1 MKHFKSVL
9 AMLLALVM
17 ILSCVGGAFAAD
29 KTEVTEIAGS
39 KGSQAVLKEAKGFK
53 SEKFQSENTYKYA
66 DDEVVRAIVVLE
78 GSPEADV
85 AVRGTD
91 KAANTRA
98 KLQNQHANVRK
109 AMTGIDYELVKD
121 FTTLLNGFSADVAY
135 GDLEKIAALD
145 GVEAVYI
152 ANHYAEPVLEKEPE
166 TKMASSNY
174 FFTGVDDAYG
184 EYGVN
189 GSGTV
194 IAVLDTGFTV
204 THEAFAD
211 ADGNCAA
218 TGKLS
223 EDDLVKASAPGQYVS
238 AKFPFVYDYAEFD
251 NDVTDY
257 NGHGT
262 HVAGIA
268 AGCAYSEEE
277 GAYTFLG
284 AASGAQ
290 ILGMKIFYDA
300 QSGTSSDIY
309 LAALEDAYRLGADVI
324 NMSIGAQNG
333 FTYDSEL
340 ETFVYGNIYKRLEAE
355 GIVVCVSAGNEY
367 SMAKNSFMGYIGPE
381 YQDYGT
387 IASPAAYEGNVSVA
401 SVENYLYP
409 ANVLVVGEYS
419 FSYTD
424 SSDDGLWLAIFGDE
438 DAVEYV
444 IVPGDEDGA
453 ISYGYAEDYEG
464 VDVTGKIAVVSRGDI
479 AFEEKVENAAN
490 AGAIGCIVVN
500 NQAGT
505 IAMAIETFEIPAV
518 SVNLDAK
525 DVLMN
530 AEEKKVSS
538 PSEKGYVVNENA
550 GLMSDF
556 SNWGTSPSL
565 TLDPTVTSV
574 GGMIYSASNAGDDEY
589 EVMSGTSMSSPNFAG
604 TVATVLQ
611 FLEKRGAKNEDGDW
625 LSLTKAEKAER
636 AKALLESTAQI
647 LYDGDG
653 YPYSPRKQGAGL
665 ANAYSAADAYY
676 SSSFILDPIQ
686 ELGDDAEKT
695 GHYTFDVTVKNEGDD
710 SFLVPSEDL
719 MYDWVYDYYEA
730 NGIESDEP
738 LYMNSLTSEY
748 LYDGEYTANYTVAG
762 ESVNNGF
769 WVEYGETVTVTVDI
783 QLSEEIMD
791 DFDGI
796 FPNGN
801 YVEGFVYFDNVD
813 ATDDGEVLWYD
824 ADKNAYLFDADGAYL
839 VSYNSDTG
847 AYEAVIDTESGEK
860 VYYAG
865 EDALEPHV
873 YYTTHA
879 TMLTFYGD
887 WTDGDI
893 LESVDF
899 RDVIDAEYWL
909 NATEDGQ
916 AYAAYLAEMY
926 ETNYGVEGYEAS
938 FTDVL
943 EFYTSPNMAFTAQ
956 MSDGVPTDLV
966 WYLGDNLFGYAEFY
980 EEHISFSTFDTDA
993 DGIYANGMYITPY
1006 QLRNCRNLI
1015 MTITDKE
1022 TGDVYFEDNT
1032 EYLPKAMYDE
1042 ENAEWSN
1049 TGAYY
1054 WDGTDADGNYV
1065 PSGTKVTVQFD
1076 AVLPYGDT
1084 PVEDIL
1090 SFDCEVDYT
1099 APVIEDII
1107 FDEEAQTLTVTAS
1120 DESYLANI
1128 ALCDDSGETL
1138 DVASFSSDE
1147 EGAGFTATFD
1157 VSELMAYGY
1166 DYVTVAA
1173 LDYATNE
1180 TDATAYLFDVGVDAT
1195 ITLVTPDGTVEVP
1208 VVTGDTYTFEA
1219 CEATVEDAE
1228 FFFWVDCPVESADEI
1243 SIWDTVSAV
1252 YFEGTEI
1259 LVTGDMT
1266 VYACYGVGEYVP
1278 LEKAN
1283 YWYNQAGSDYTG
1295 DWALVGLD
1303 YVDGYDSDNPN
1314 ALGADLEK
1322 VVVADLDD
1330 AEIGDDYVEFYTND
1344 LGVRFTV
1351 EHASEDTYTI
1361 CSAKTGKYLA
1371 VVDGALALVD
1381 EADASA
1387 EWYIED
1393 NEGAGNGTLITS
1405 AAAADMVLVYN
1416 EDTEAFE
1423 LMDNTEVYYS
1433 GLFGDYYPGEWF
1445 TLWMYTCDLE
1455 SFELEYFT
1463 TELCN
1468 HSHTE
1473 VKDAVAA
1480 GCETEGYSGDVYCTD
1495 CGALVS
1501 EGSVVAATG
1510 HDWDAGVI
1518 SKPATCT
1525 EDGTR
1530 TYLCA
1535 NCGQIRDEVIKASG
1549 HSFGDWVVTKPATA
1563 AVKGEKQRTCAI
1575 CGYVET
1581 AEIDALGYQKCYV
1594 TSFDDCGKIWYHEA
1608 IDFAVA
1614 NGLMDGVAD
1623 TKFDPDGAMT
1633 RAMVVTVL
1641 YREAGEPEVTAPST
1655 FTDVAEGQWYF
1666 DAVAWAQENGVV
1678 TGVAADKFAPN
1689 DDVTREQLAT
1699 ILWRYA
1705 GKPAAKADLSGFE
1718 DAESI
1723 SGYALDAMNWAVEAG
1738 ILAGDNG
1745 NLKPTANATRAE
1757 FATMIM
1763 RFLGGSYECDQ
1774 MKDAG

>member
-29 KTEVTEIAGS
+29 KTEVTQIAGS

-53 SEKFQSENTYKYA
+53 SEKFQAENTYKYA

-78 GSPEADV
+78 GSPEAEV
-85 AVRGTD
+85 AQRGTD

-109 AMTGIDYELVKD
+109 AMTGIDYELVND

-135 GDLEKIAALD
+135 GDLEKIAQLD

-152 ANHYAEPVLEKEPE
+152 ANHYAEPELEKEPE
-166 TKMASSNY
+166 TRMASSNASL
-174 FFTGVDDAYG
+174 TGIDDAFI
-184 EYGVN
+184 EYGVD

-211 ADGNCAA
+211 ADGKCAE

-223 EDDLVKASAPGQYVS
+223 EADLVKAGAPGQYVS

-268 AGCAYSEEE
+268 AGCAYDEEE
-277 GAYTFLG
+277 GGYTFLG

-300 QSGTSSDIY
+300 KTGTSSDIY

-340 ETFVYGNIYKRLEAE
+340 ETVVYGNIYKRLEAA
-355 GIVVCVSAGNEY
+355 GIIVCAAGGNEY
-367 SMAKNSFMGYIGPE
+367 SMAEHSAMGYIGPE

-387 IASPAAYEGNVSVA
+387 IGSPAAYDGNVSVA
-401 SVENYLYP
+401 SVENFLYP
-409 ANVLVVGEYS
+409 ANVLVVGENS

-424 SSDDGLWLAIFGDE
+424 SSDNGLWLATFGDK

-444 IVPGDEDGA
+444 IVPGDEEGTLA
-453 ISYGYAEDYEG
+453 LGNAEDFEG
-464 VDVTGKIAVVSRGDI
+464 VDVTDKIAVVSRGDI
-479 AFEEKVENAAN
+479 SFEEKVENAAN
-490 AGAIGCIVVN
+490 AGACGCIVVN
-500 NQAGT
+500 NQAGS
-505 IAMAIETFEIPAV
+505 IAMSIETFEIPAV
-518 SVNLDAK
+518 SVNLDVK
-525 DVLMN
+525 EVLMN

-538 PSEKGYVVNENA
+538 PSEKEYVENENA

-611 FLEKRGAKNEDGDW
+611 FLEEEGSKYEDGDW

-636 AKALLESTAQI
+636 AKALLESTAQV

-665 ANAYSAADAYY
+665 ANAYSAVDTYYY
-676 SSSFILDPIQ
+676 SSYITDPIK
-686 ELGDDAEKT
+686 ELGDDAEKN
-695 GHYTFDVTVKNEGDD
+695 GHYTFDVTVKSEGYYD
-710 SFLVPSEDL
+710 SFLLPSEDL
-719 MYDWVYDYYEA
+719 MIDWVYDYYEV
-730 NGIESDEP
+730 NEIESDEP
-738 LYMNSLTSEY
+738 LYMNSLTSDY
-748 LYDGEYTANYTVAG
+748 LYDGQYTANYTVGG
-762 ESVNNGF
+762 ENVNDGF
-769 WVEYGETVTVTVDI
+769 WLKEGDTVTVTVDI
-783 QLSEEIMD
+783 QLSDEIMEY
-791 DFDGI
+791 FDGI

-801 YVEGFVYFDNVD
+801 YVEGFVYFDDVD

-824 ADKNAYLFDADGAYL
+824 ADDNAYLVDADGAYR
-839 VSYNSDTG
+839 VSYNSETG
-847 AYEAVIDTESGEK
+847 AYEAVTDAETGKKIYADEGAELELDT
-860 VYYAG
+860 
-865 EDALEPHV
+865 
-873 YYTTHA
+873 YYTIHA

-887 WTDGDI
+887 WTQGDI

-909 NATEDGQ
+909 NATEEGQ
-916 AYAAYLAEMY
+916 AYAAYLAYVY
-926 ETNYGVEGYEAS
+926 ETEDYEANY
-938 FTDVL
+938 TDVL
-943 EFYTSPNMAFTAQ
+943 EFYTSPNMAYTAQ
-956 MSDGVPTDLV
+956 MSDGVPTGLV
-966 WYLGDNLFGYAEFY
+966 WYLGDNLFDYAEFY
-980 EEHISFSTFDTDA
+980 EEHISFSTFETDA
-993 DGIYANGMYITPY
+993 DGIFANGMYIAPY

-1022 TGDVYFEDNT
+1022 TDEVYFVDDT
-1032 EYLPKAMYDE
+1032 EYLPKAYYDE
-1042 ENAEWSN
+1042 DESEWVN
-1049 TGAYY
+1049 QGVYY

-1065 PSGTKVTVQFD
+1065 PSGTKVRVQFD

-1084 PVEDIL
+1084 FVEDIL

-1099 APVIEDII
+1099 APVIKAID
-1107 FDEEAQTLTVTAS
+1107 FDAEAKTLTVTAS

-1128 ALCDDSGETL
+1128 ALCDDEGEAL
-1138 DVASFSSDE
+1138 DVAAFSSDE

-1166 DYVTVAA
+1166 NYVTVAA
-1173 LDYATNE
+1173 IDYATNE
-1180 TDATAYLFDVGVDAT
+1180 TDATAYLFDAGEDAT

-1259 LVTGDMT
+1259 FVTGDMT

-1283 YWYNQAGSDYTG
+1283 YWYNQAGTDYTG

-1303 YVDGYDSDNPN
+1303 YVDGYDSSNPS
-1314 ALGADLEK
+1314 ALGADLKK
-1322 VVVADLDD
+1322 VAVADLDD
-1330 AEIGDDYVEFYTND
+1330 AEIGSYYIEFYTND

-1371 VVDGALALVD
+1371 VVNGALALVD

-1393 NEGAGNGTLITS
+1393 NEGAGNGSLITS
-1405 AAAADMVLVYN
+1405 ASAEDMVLVYN

-1433 GLFGDYYPGEWF
+1433 GLYGDYYPGEWF

-1455 SFELEYFT
+1455 SFELDHFT
-1463 TELCN
+1463 TELCS

-1473 VKDAVAA
+1473 VKNAVAA

-1501 EGSVVAATG
+1501 EGTVVAATG
-1510 HDWDAGVI
+1510 HSWDAGVI

-1525 EDGTR
+1525 EDGVK

-1535 NCGQIRDEVIKASG
+1535 GCGKTREETIKASG
-1549 HSFGDWVVTKPATA
+1549 HIFGDWVVTKPATA

-1594 TSFDDCGKIWYHEA
+1594 VSFDDCGKVWYHEA

-1614 NGLMDGVAD
+1614 NGLMNGVAD
-1623 TKFDPDGAMT
+1623 TKFDPEGAMT
-1633 RAMVVTVL
+1633 RAMVVMVL
-1641 YREAGEPEVTAPST
+1641 YREAGEPAVTAPST
-1655 FTDVAEGQWYF
+1655 FTDVAAKDWYAN
-1666 DAVAWAQENGVV
+1666 AVAWAQENKVV
-1678 TGVAADKFAPN
+1678 EGVAADKFAPN
-1689 DDVTREQLAT
+1689 DNVTREQLVT

-1705 GKPAAKADLSGFE
+1705 GKPEAKADLSKFE
-1718 DAESI
+1718 DVDSI
-1723 SGYALDAMNWAVEAG
+1723 SGYALGAMNWAVKTG
-1738 ILAGDNG
+1738 ILVGDSG
-1745 NLKPTANATRAE
+1745 NLKPTANTTRAE

-1763 RFLGGSYECDQ
+1763 RFLSGSYECDQ
-1774 MKDAG
+1774 MKNAG

>member
-29 KTEVTEIAGS
+29 KTEVTQIAGS

-53 SEKFQSENTYKYA
+53 SEKFQAENTYKYA

-78 GSPEADV
+78 GAPEAEV
-85 AVRGTD
+85 AQRGTE

-109 AMTGIDYELVKD
+109 AMTGIDYELVND

-152 ANHYAEPVLEKEPE
+152 ANHYAEPELEKEPE
-166 TKMASSNY
+166 TRMASSNASL
-174 FFTGVDDAYG
+174 TGIDDAFI
-184 EYGVN
+184 EYGVD

-223 EDDLVKASAPGQYVS
+223 EADLVKAGAPGQYVS

-268 AGCAYSEEE
+268 AGCAYDEDGGYS
-277 GAYTFLG
+277 FLG

-300 QSGTSSDIY
+300 KTGTSSDIY

-333 FTYDSEL
+333 FTYDNEL
-340 ETFVYGNIYKRLEAE
+340 ETVVYGNIYKRLEAE

-367 SMAKNSFMGYIGPE
+367 SMEENSFMGYIGPE

-401 SVENYLYP
+401 SVENFEYP
-409 ANVLVVGEYS
+409 ANVLVVGEDS
-419 FSYTD
+419 FSYND
-424 SSDDGLWLAIFGDE
+424 SSDDGLWLATFGDK

-444 IVPGDEDGA
+444 IVPGDEEGTLA
-453 ISYGYAEDYEG
+453 LGNAEDFEG
-464 VDVTGKIAVVSRGDI
+464 VDVKDKIAVVSRGVI
-479 AFEEKVENAAN
+479 SFEEKVENAAN

-525 DVLMN
+525 AVLMG
-530 AEEKKVSS
+530 AEEKKVAS
-538 PSEKGYVVNENA
+538 PSKKVNVENDNA
-550 GLMSDF
+550 NLMSDF

-611 FLEKRGAKNEDGDW
+611 FLEEEGYKYEDGDW
-625 LSLTKAEKAER
+625 FSLTKAEKAER
-636 AKALLESTAQI
+636 AKALLESTAYI
-647 LYDGDG
+647 LLDEYGKA
-653 YPYSPRKQGAGL
+653 YSPRKQGAGL
-665 ANAYSAADAYY
+665 ANAYSAVDTYY
-676 SSSFILDPIQ
+676 YSSFILDPIK
-686 ELGDDAEKT
+686 ELGDDADKT
-695 GHYTFDVTVKNEGDD
+695 GHYTFDVTVKNEGYD
-710 SFLVPSEDL
+710 SFLVPGEAL
-719 MYDWVYDYYEA
+719 MYDYVYNKGTEEDPWLI
-730 NGIESDEP
+730 NT
-738 LYMNSLTSEY
+738 MTSKY
-748 LYDGEYTANYTVAG
+748 LYEGEYTANYTVGG
-762 ESVNNGF
+762 ENVNDGF

-783 QLSEEIMD
+783 QLSKEIMA

-801 YVEGFVYFDNVD
+801 YIEGFVFFDNVKT
-813 ATDDGEVLWYD
+813 TDDGEVLWYD
-824 ADKNAYLFDADGAYL
+824 ADGNAYLVDADGAYR
-839 VSYNSDTG
+839 VSYNSGTG
-847 AYEAVIDTESGEK
+847 AFEAVTDAETGEK
-860 VYYAG
+860 IYADEG
-865 EDALEPHV
+865 AELELNI
-873 YYTTHA
+873 YYTIHA

-887 WTDGDI
+887 WTQGDI

-916 AYAAYLAEMY
+916 AYAAYLAKLY
-926 ETNYGVEGYEAS
+926 ETYYGIEDYEAN

-943 EFYTSPNMAFTAQ
+943 EFYTSPNMAYTAQ
-956 MSDGVPTDLV
+956 MSGGIPTGLV
-966 WYLGDNLFGYAEFY
+966 WYLGDNLFDYVEFY

-993 DGIYANGMYITPY
+993 DGLYANGMYITPY

-1022 TGDVYFEDNT
+1022 TDEVYYVDDT
-1032 EYLPKAMYDE
+1032 EYLPKAYYDE
-1042 ENAEWSN
+1042 DESEWVN
-1049 TGAYY
+1049 QGVYY

-1065 PSGTKVTVQFD
+1065 PSGTKVRVQFD

-1084 PVEDIL
+1084 FVEDIL

-1099 APVIEDII
+1099 APVIESIV

-1128 ALCDDSGETL
+1128 ALCDDYGEAL
-1138 DVASFSSDE
+1138 DVAAFSSDE
-1147 EGAGFTATFD
+1147 EGKSFTATFD

-1180 TDATAYLFDVGVDAT
+1180 TDAMAYFFEVGADAT

-1219 CEATVEDAE
+1219 CDTEVENAE
-1228 FFFWVDCPVESADEI
+1228 FYFWTDRPVENADYLG
-1243 SIWDTVSAV
+1243 IWDAV
-1252 YFEGTEI
+1252 GAMYFEGDEI

-1283 YWYNQAGSDYTG
+1283 YWYDQAGSDYTG

-1303 YVDGYDSDNPN
+1303 YVDGYDSNNPN

-1330 AEIGDDYVEFYTND
+1330 AKIGSYYVEFYTND

-1371 VVDGALALVD
+1371 VVDGALAMVD
-1381 EADASA
+1381 AADASA

-1455 SFELEYFT
+1455 SFELDHFT

-1473 VKDAVAA
+1473 IKDAVAA

-1495 CGALVS
+1495 CGALIS

-1510 HDWDAGVI
+1510 HNWDAGVI

-1525 EDGTR
+1525 EDGVR

-1535 NCGQIRDEVIKASG
+1535 NCGKTREETIKASG

-1563 AVKGEKQRTCAI
+1563 TVKGEKQRTCAI

-1594 TSFDDCGKIWYHEA
+1594 TSFDDCDKSWYHEA

-1623 TKFDPDGAMT
+1623 TKFDPDGTMT

-1641 YREAGEPEVTAPST
+1641 YREAGKPEVTAPST
-1655 FTDVAEGQWYF
+1655 FTDVAEGQWYS
-1666 DAVAWAQENGVV
+1666 DAIAWAQETKVV
-1678 TGVAADKFAPN
+1678 DGVAADKFAPN
-1689 DDVTREQLAT
+1689 DNVTREQLAT

-1705 GKPAAKADLSGFE
+1705 GKPEAKADLSDFE
-1718 DAESI
+1718 DVESI

-1745 NLKPTANATRAE
+1745 NLKPAANATRAE

-1774 MKDAG
+1774 MKDAE

>member
-1 MKHFKSVL
+1 MKHLKSVL

-39 KGSQAVLKEAKGFK
+39 KGSQTVLKEAKGFK
-53 SEKFQSENTYKYA
+53 SEKFQAENTYKYA

-78 GSPEADV
+78 GAPEADV
-85 AVRGTD
+85 AQRGTD

-135 GDLEKIAALD
+135 GDLEKIAQLD

-152 ANHYAEPVLEKEPE
+152 ANHYAEPELEKEPA

-174 FFTGVDDAYG
+174 FLTGIDNAYG

-189 GSGTV
+189 GSGMV

-218 TGKLS
+218 TGKLT
-223 EDDLVKASAPGQYVS
+223 EADLVKAGAPGQYIN
-238 AKFPFVYDYAEFD
+238 AKLPFVYDYAEFD
-251 NDVTDY
+251 DDVTDH

-268 AGCAYSEEE
+268 AGCAYDEEE
-277 GAYTFLG
+277 GGYTFLG

-300 QSGTSSDIY
+300 QSGTSSDVY

-340 ETFVYGNIYKRLEAE
+340 ETVVYGNIYKRLESA
-355 GIVVCVSAGNEY
+355 GIIVCASAGNEY
-367 SMAKNSFMGYIGPE
+367 SMAEHSALGYIGPE

-387 IASPAAYEGNVSVA
+387 VGSPAAYEGNVSVA
-401 SVENYLYP
+401 SVENFLYP
-409 ANVLVVGEYS
+409 ANVLVVGENS
-419 FSYTD
+419 FTYTD
-424 SSDDGLWLAIFGDE
+424 SSDNGLWLATFGDK

-444 IVPGDEDGA
+444 IVPGDEEGTLA
-453 ISYGYAEDYEG
+453 LGNAEDFEG
-464 VDVTGKIAVVSRGDI
+464 VDVKEKIAVVSRGDI
-479 AFEEKVENAAN
+479 SFEEKVENAAN

-500 NQAGT
+500 NQAGS
-505 IAMAIETFEIPAV
+505 IAMSIETFEIPAV

-525 DVLMN
+525 AVLMG
-530 AEEKKVSS
+530 AEEKKVAS
-538 PSEKGYVVNENA
+538 PSEKEYVLNENH

-574 GGMIYSASNAGDDEY
+574 GGMIYSASNAGDDAY

-604 TVATVLQ
+604 TMATVLQ
-611 FLEKRGAKNEDGDW
+611 YLQGEG
-625 LSLTKAEKAER
+625 TKVERAER
-636 AKALLESTAQI
+636 AKALLESTAEI
-647 LYDGDG
+647 LYDEYGHA
-653 YPYSPRKQGAGL
+653 YSPRKQGAGL
-665 ANAYSAADAYY
+665 GNASYALGAYTESA
-676 SSSFILDPIQ
+676 FIIDPIQ

-695 GHYTFDVTVKNEGDD
+695 GHYTFDVTVANEGSYDI
-710 SFLVPSEDL
+710 FLAPRAEL
-719 MYDWVYDYYEA
+719 MYDNVYDA
-730 NGIESDEP
+730 NKGEGTP
-738 LYMNSLTSEY
+738 WYKNSLTSKSLNEDEY
-748 LYDGEYTANYTVAG
+748 EISYTVDDKTLT
-762 ESVNNGF
+762 NGF
-769 WVEYGETVTVTVDI
+769 WLKKGDTATVTVDV
-783 QLSEEIMD
+783 QLGAEIMKS
-791 DFDGI
+791 FNEI
-796 FPNGN
+796 FVNGN
-801 YVEGFVYFDNVD
+801 YIEGFVYFDDVET
-813 ATDDGEVLWYD
+813 TDDGEVLWYD
-824 ADKNAYLFDADGAYL
+824 ADGNAYLRDENGFYL
-839 VSYNSDTG
+839 VEAGEAIEMDLDEADPGESDK
-847 AYEAVIDTESGEK
+847 I
-860 VYYAG
+860 YYDG
-865 EDALEPHV
+865 EDALEP
-873 YYTTHA
+873 YIYNTIHA

-887 WTDGDI
+887 WTQGDI

-909 NATEDGQ
+909 NASEEGQ
-916 AYAAYLAEMY
+916 AYAAYLAELY
-926 ETNYGVEGYEAS
+926 ETNYGIEGYEANY
-938 FTDVL
+938 TDVL
-943 EFYTSPNMAFTAQ
+943 EFYTSPNMAYTAQ
-956 MSDGVPTDLV
+956 MSDGVPTGLV
-966 WYLGDNLFGYAEFY
+966 WYLGDNLFDYAEFY
-980 EEHISFSTFDTDA
+980 EEHISFSTFETDA
-993 DGIYANGMYITPY
+993 DGIFANGMYIAPY

-1015 MTITDKE
+1015 MTITDKVSGE
-1022 TGDVYFEDNT
+1022 VYYADDT
-1032 EYLPKAMYDE
+1032 EYLPKAYYDE
-1042 ENAEWSN
+1042 DNAEWSN
-1049 TGAYY
+1049 TGSFF
-1054 WDGTDADGNYV
+1054 WDGTDADGDYV

-1084 PVEDIL
+1084 PVEDVL

-1099 APVIEDII
+1099 APVIKAID
-1107 FDEEAQTLTVTAS
+1107 FDAEAKTLTVTAS

-1128 ALCDDSGETL
+1128 ALCDDEGEAL
-1138 DVASFSSDE
+1138 DVAAFSSDE
-1147 EGAGFTATFD
+1147 EGKSFTATFD

-1166 DYVTVAA
+1166 NYVTVAA
-1173 LDYATNE
+1173 IDYATNE

-1219 CEATVEDAE
+1219 CEAEVENTE
-1228 FFFWVDCPVESADEI
+1228 FYFWVDCPVESADEI

-1283 YWYNQAGSDYTG
+1283 YWYNQAGTDYTG

-1303 YVDGYDSDNPN
+1303 YVDDYDSDNPN
-1314 ALGADLEK
+1314 ALGADLKK
-1322 VVVADLDD
+1322 VAVADLAD
-1330 AEIGDDYVEFYTND
+1330 AEIGDYYMEFYTND
-1344 LGVRFTV
+1344 LGVRYTV

-1361 CSAKTGKYLA
+1361 CNAKTGKYLA
-1371 VVDGALALVD
+1371 VADGALALIDV
-1381 EADASA
+1381 ADASA

-1405 AAAADMVLVYN
+1405 AAAEDMVLVYN

-1433 GLFGDYYPGEWF
+1433 GLLGDYYPGEWF

-1455 SFELEYFT
+1455 SFELDHFT
-1463 TELCN
+1463 TVLCN

-1473 VKDAVAA
+1473 IKDAVAA
-1480 GCETEGYSGDVYCTD
+1480 GCETDGYSGDVYCAD
-1495 CGALVS
+1495 CGALIS

-1510 HDWDAGVI
+1510 HSWDAGVI

-1525 EDGTR
+1525 EDGVK

-1535 NCGQIRDEVIKASG
+1535 NCGKTREETIKASG

-1563 AVKGEKQRTCAI
+1563 TVKGEKQRTCAI

-1594 TSFDDCGKIWYHEA
+1594 TSFDDCGKTWYHEA

-1623 TKFDPDGAMT
+1623 TKFDPDGTMT

-1641 YREAGEPEVTAPST
+1641 YREAGKPEVTAPST
-1655 FTDVAEGQWYF
+1655 FTDVAEGQWYS
-1666 DAVAWAQENGVV
+1666 DAIAWAQETKVV
-1678 TGVAADKFAPN
+1678 DGVAADKFAPN
-1689 DDVTREQLAT
+1689 DNVTREQLAT

-1705 GKPAAKADLSGFE
+1705 GKPEAKADLSDFA
-1718 DAESI
+1718 DVDNI

-1774 MKDAG
+1774 MKDAE

>member
-17 ILSCVGGAFAAD
+17 VLSCVGGAFAAD
-29 KTEVTEIAGS
+29 KTEVTQIAGS

-53 SEKFQSENTYKYA
+53 SEKFQAENTYKYA

-85 AVRGTD
+85 AQRGTD

-135 GDLEKIAALD
+135 GDLEKIAQLD

-152 ANHYAEPVLEKEPE
+152 ANHYAEPELEKEPE
-166 TKMASSNY
+166 TRMASSNH
-174 FFTGVDDAYG
+174 FFTGIDDAYS

-218 TGKLS
+218 TGKLT
-223 EDDLVKASAPGQYVS
+223 EADLVKAGAPGQYIN
-238 AKFPFVYDYAEFD
+238 AKLPFVYDYAEFD
-251 NDVTDY
+251 DDVTDY

-268 AGCAYSEEE
+268 AGCAYDEEE
-277 GAYTFLG
+277 GGYTFLG

-300 QSGTSSDIY
+300 QSGTSSDVY

-340 ETFVYGNIYKRLEAE
+340 ETVVYGNIYKRLEAA
-355 GIVVCVSAGNEY
+355 GIIVCAAGGNEY
-367 SMAKNSFMGYIGPE
+367 SMAEHSAMGYIGPE

-387 IASPAAYEGNVSVA
+387 IGSPAAYDGNVSVA
-401 SVENYLYP
+401 SVENFLYP
-409 ANVLVVGEYS
+409 ANVLVVGEDS

-424 SSDDGLWLAIFGDE
+424 SSDDGLWLATFGDE
-438 DAVEYV
+438 EAVEYV
-444 IVPGDEDGA
+444 IVPGEEDGTM
-453 ISYGYAEDYEG
+453 SYGYAEDYEG
-464 VDVTGKIAVVSRGDI
+464 VDVADKIAVVSRGDLS
-479 AFEEKVENAAN
+479 FEEKVENAAN

-525 DVLMN
+525 DVLTG
-530 AEEKKVSS
+530 AEEKKVAS
-538 PSEKGYVVNENA
+538 PSEKEYVLNENY

-574 GGMIYSASNAGDDEY
+574 GGMIYSASNAGDDAY

-604 TVATVLQ
+604 TMATVLQ
-611 FLEKRGAKNEDGDW
+611 YLQGEG
-625 LSLTKAEKAER
+625 TKAERAER
-636 AKALLESTAQI
+636 AKALLESTAEI
-647 LYDGDG
+647 LYDEYGHA
-653 YPYSPRKQGAGL
+653 YSPRKQGAGL
-665 ANAYSAADAYY
+665 GNASYALGAYTESA
-676 SSSFILDPIQ
+676 FILDPIQ

-695 GHYTFDVTVKNEGDD
+695 GHYTFDVTVANEGSYDI
-710 SFLVPSEDL
+710 FLAPRAEL
-719 MYDWVYDYYEA
+719 MYDNVYDA
-730 NGIESDEP
+730 NKGEGTP
-738 LYMNSLTSEY
+738 WYKNSLTSKSLNEDEY
-748 LYDGEYTANYTVAG
+748 EISYIVDDKTLT
-762 ESVNNGF
+762 NGF
-769 WVEYGETVTVTVDI
+769 WLKKGDTATVTVDV
-783 QLSEEIMD
+783 QLGAEIMKS
-791 DFDGI
+791 FNEI
-796 FPNGN
+796 FVNGN
-801 YVEGFVYFDNVD
+801 YIEGFVYFDDVV
-813 ATDDGEVLWYD
+813 ATDAGEVLLYD
-824 ADKNAYLFDADGAYL
+824 AENNSYLTDATGDYM
-839 VSYNSDTG
+839 VVYNGESETF
-847 AYEAVIDTESGEK
+847 EAVTDSETGEK

-879 TMLTFYGD
+879 TVLAFYGD
-887 WTDGDI
+887 WTKGDI
-893 LESVDF
+893 LEAADF

-916 AYAAYLAEMY
+916 EFAAYLAELY
-926 ETNYGVEGYEAS
+926 ETYYGIEDYEAN

-943 EFYTSPNMAFTAQ
+943 EFYTSPNMAYTAQ
-956 MSDGVPTDLV
+956 MSGGIPTDLV
-966 WYLGDNLFGYAEFY
+966 WYLGDNLFDYVEFY

-993 DGIYANGMYITPY
+993 DGLYANGMYITPY

-1022 TGDVYFEDNT
+1022 SGEVYYVDDT
-1032 EYLPKAMYDE
+1032 EYLPKAYYDE
-1042 ENAEWSN
+1042 DYAEWSN
-1049 TGAYY
+1049 TGSFF
-1054 WDGTDADGNYV
+1054 WDGTDADGDYV

-1084 PVEDIL
+1084 PVENIL

-1099 APVIEDII
+1099 APVIESIV

-1128 ALCDDSGETL
+1128 ALCDDEGEAL
-1138 DVASFSSDE
+1138 DVAAFSSDE
-1147 EGAGFTATFD
+1147 EGKSFTATFD

-1166 DYVTVAA
+1166 NYVTVAA

-1180 TDATAYLFDVGVDAT
+1180 TDATAYFFDVGVDAT

-1208 VVTGDTYTFEA
+1208 VVTGDTYTFGA
-1219 CEATVEDAE
+1219 CETTAENAE

-1252 YFEGTEI
+1252 YFEGDEI

-1278 LEKAN
+1278 LDTAN

-1303 YVDGYDSDNPN
+1303 YVDGYDSNNPN

-1330 AEIGDDYVEFYTND
+1330 AEIGDYYIEFYTND

-1445 TLWMYTCDLE
+1445 TLWMYTCDTE
-1455 SFELEYFT
+1455 SFEVDHFT

-1468 HSHTE
+1468 HSNTE
-1473 VKDAVAA
+1473 IKNAVAA
-1480 GCETEGYSGDVYCTD
+1480 GCETEGYSGDVYCAD
-1495 CGALVS
+1495 CGTLV
-1501 EGSVVAATG
+1501 EKGSVIAATG
-1510 HDWDAGVI
+1510 H
-1518 SKPATCT
+1518 
-1525 EDGTR
+1525 
-1530 TYLCA
+1530 
-1535 NCGQIRDEVIKASG
+1535 
-1549 HSFGDWVVTKPATA
+1549 SFGEWVITKPATA
-1563 AVKGEKQRTCAI
+1563 TVKGEQQRTCAI
-1575 CGYVET
+1575 CGYVESQ
-1581 AEIDALGYQKCYV
+1581 EIDALGYQKCYV
-1594 TSFDDCGKIWYHEA
+1594 VSFDDCGNSWYHEA

-1623 TKFDPDGAMT
+1623 TKFDPDGTMT

-1641 YREAGEPEVTAPST
+1641 YREAGKPEVTAPST
-1655 FTDVAEGQWYF
+1655 FTDVAEGQWYS
-1666 DAVAWAQENGVV
+1666 DAIAWAQETKVV
-1678 TGVAADKFAPN
+1678 DGVAADKFAPN
-1689 DDVTREQLAT
+1689 DNVTREQLAT
-1699 ILWRYA
+1699 ILWRYS
-1705 GKPAAKADLSGFE
+1705 GKPEAKADLSEFK
-1718 DAESI
+1718 DVDTI

-1745 NLKPTANATRAE
+1745 NLKPTDNATRAE

-1763 RFLGGSYECDQ
+1763 RFLGGSYECDR
-1774 MKDAG
+1774 MKNAE

>member
-1 MKHFKSVL
+1 M
-9 AMLLALVM
+9 
-17 ILSCVGGAFAAD
+17 
-29 KTEVTEIAGS
+29 
-39 KGSQAVLKEAKGFK
+39 
-53 SEKFQSENTYKYA
+53 
-66 DDEVVRAIVVLE
+66 
-78 GSPEADV
+78 
-85 AVRGTD
+85 
-91 KAANTRA
+91 
-98 KLQNQHANVRK
+98 
-109 AMTGIDYELVKD
+109 
-121 FTTLLNGFSADVAY
+121 
-135 GDLEKIAALD
+135 
-145 GVEAVYI
+145 
-152 ANHYAEPVLEKEPE
+152 
-166 TKMASSNY
+166 
-174 FFTGVDDAYG
+174 
-184 EYGVN
+184 
-189 GSGTV
+189 
-194 IAVLDTGFTV
+194 
-204 THEAFAD
+204 
-211 ADGNCAA
+211 
-218 TGKLS
+218 
-223 EDDLVKASAPGQYVS
+223 
-238 AKFPFVYDYAEFD
+238 
-251 NDVTDY
+251 
-257 NGHGT
+257 
-262 HVAGIA
+262 
-268 AGCAYSEEE
+268 
-277 GAYTFLG
+277 
-284 AASGAQ
+284 
-290 ILGMKIFYDA
+290 
-300 QSGTSSDIY
+300 
-309 LAALEDAYRLGADVI
+309 
-324 NMSIGAQNG
+324 
-333 FTYDSEL
+333 
-340 ETFVYGNIYKRLEAE
+340 
-355 GIVVCVSAGNEY
+355 
-367 SMAKNSFMGYIGPE
+367 
-381 YQDYGT
+381 
-387 IASPAAYEGNVSVA
+387 
-401 SVENYLYP
+401 
-409 ANVLVVGEYS
+409 
-419 FSYTD
+419 
-424 SSDDGLWLAIFGDE
+424 
-438 DAVEYV
+438 
-444 IVPGDEDGA
+444 
-453 ISYGYAEDYEG
+453 
-464 VDVTGKIAVVSRGDI
+464 
-479 AFEEKVENAAN
+479 
-490 AGAIGCIVVN
+490 
-500 NQAGT
+500 
-505 IAMAIETFEIPAV
+505 
-518 SVNLDAK
+518 
-525 DVLMN
+525 
-530 AEEKKVSS
+530 
-538 PSEKGYVVNENA
+538 
-550 GLMSDF
+550 
-556 SNWGTSPSL
+556 
-565 TLDPTVTSV
+565 
-574 GGMIYSASNAGDDEY
+574 
-589 EVMSGTSMSSPNFAG
+589 
-604 TVATVLQ
+604 
-611 FLEKRGAKNEDGDW
+611 
-625 LSLTKAEKAER
+625 
-636 AKALLESTAQI
+636 
-647 LYDGDG
+647 
-653 YPYSPRKQGAGL
+653 
-665 ANAYSAADAYY
+665 
-676 SSSFILDPIQ
+676 
-686 ELGDDAEKT
+686 
-695 GHYTFDVTVKNEGDD
+695 
-710 SFLVPSEDL
+710 
-719 MYDWVYDYYEA
+719 
-730 NGIESDEP
+730 
-738 LYMNSLTSEY
+738 
-748 LYDGEYTANYTVAG
+748 
-762 ESVNNGF
+762 
-769 WVEYGETVTVTVDI
+769 
-783 QLSEEIMD
+783 
-791 DFDGI
+791 
-796 FPNGN
+796 
-801 YVEGFVYFDNVD
+801 
-813 ATDDGEVLWYD
+813 LWYD

-839 VSYNSDTG
+839 VSYNSVTG

-860 VYYAG
+860 IYADEG
-865 EDALEPHV
+865 AELEP
-873 YYTTHA
+873 YIYNTIHA

-887 WTDGDI
+887 WTQGDI

-956 MSDGVPTDLV
+956 MSGGVPTDLV

-1022 TGDVYFEDNT
+1022 TGDVYFVDNT

-1049 TGAYY
+1049 TGSYY

-1228 FFFWVDCPVESADEI
+1228 FYFWTDCPVESADEI

-1266 VYACYGVGEYVP
+1266 VYACYGIGEYVP

-1371 VVDGALALVD
+1371 VADGALAMVD

-1433 GLFGDYYPGEWF
+1433 GLLGDYYPGEWF

-1455 SFELEYFT
+1455 AFELDHFT

-1495 CGALVS
+1495 CGALIS

-1510 HDWDAGVI
+1510 HSWDAGVI

-1525 EDGTR
+1525 EDGVK

-1535 NCGQIRDEVIKASG
+1535 NCGKTREETIKASG

-1563 AVKGEKQRTCAI
+1563 AVKGEKQRTCAV
-1575 CGYVET
+1575 CGFVET

-1594 TSFDDCGKIWYHEA
+1594 TSFDDCGKSWYHEA

-1614 NGLMDGVAD
+1614 NGLMNGVAD
-1623 TKFDPDGAMT
+1623 TKFDPDGTMT

-1641 YREAGEPEVTAPST
+1641 YREAGKPEVSAPST
-1655 FTDVAEGQWYF
+1655 FTDVAEGQWYS
-1666 DAVAWAQENGVV
+1666 DAIAWAQENKVV
-1678 TGVAADKFAPN
+1678 DGVAADKFAPN
-1689 DDVTREQLAT
+1689 DNVTREQLAT

-1705 GKPAAKADLSGFE
+1705 GKPEAKADLSDFA
-1718 DAESI
+1718 DVDNI

-1763 RFLGGSYECDQ
+1763 RFLGGSYECEQ
-1774 MKDAG
+1774 MKDAE

>member
-1 MKHFKSVL
+1 M
-9 AMLLALVM
+9 
-17 ILSCVGGAFAAD
+17 
-29 KTEVTEIAGS
+29 
-39 KGSQAVLKEAKGFK
+39 
-53 SEKFQSENTYKYA
+53 
-66 DDEVVRAIVVLE
+66 
-78 GSPEADV
+78 
-85 AVRGTD
+85 
-91 KAANTRA
+91 
-98 KLQNQHANVRK
+98 
-109 AMTGIDYELVKD
+109 
-121 FTTLLNGFSADVAY
+121 
-135 GDLEKIAALD
+135 
-145 GVEAVYI
+145 
-152 ANHYAEPVLEKEPE
+152 
-166 TKMASSNY
+166 
-174 FFTGVDDAYG
+174 
-184 EYGVN
+184 
-189 GSGTV
+189 
-194 IAVLDTGFTV
+194 
-204 THEAFAD
+204 
-211 ADGNCAA
+211 
-218 TGKLS
+218 
-223 EDDLVKASAPGQYVS
+223 
-238 AKFPFVYDYAEFD
+238 
-251 NDVTDY
+251 
-257 NGHGT
+257 
-262 HVAGIA
+262 
-268 AGCAYSEEE
+268 
-277 GAYTFLG
+277 
-284 AASGAQ
+284 
-290 ILGMKIFYDA
+290 
-300 QSGTSSDIY
+300 
-309 LAALEDAYRLGADVI
+309 
-324 NMSIGAQNG
+324 
-333 FTYDSEL
+333 
-340 ETFVYGNIYKRLEAE
+340 
-355 GIVVCVSAGNEY
+355 
-367 SMAKNSFMGYIGPE
+367 
-381 YQDYGT
+381 
-387 IASPAAYEGNVSVA
+387 
-401 SVENYLYP
+401 
-409 ANVLVVGEYS
+409 
-419 FSYTD
+419 
-424 SSDDGLWLAIFGDE
+424 
-438 DAVEYV
+438 
-444 IVPGDEDGA
+444 
-453 ISYGYAEDYEG
+453 
-464 VDVTGKIAVVSRGDI
+464 
-479 AFEEKVENAAN
+479 
-490 AGAIGCIVVN
+490 
-500 NQAGT
+500 
-505 IAMAIETFEIPAV
+505 
-518 SVNLDAK
+518 
-525 DVLMN
+525 
-530 AEEKKVSS
+530 
-538 PSEKGYVVNENA
+538 
-550 GLMSDF
+550 
-556 SNWGTSPSL
+556 
-565 TLDPTVTSV
+565 
-574 GGMIYSASNAGDDEY
+574 
-589 EVMSGTSMSSPNFAG
+589 
-604 TVATVLQ
+604 
-611 FLEKRGAKNEDGDW
+611 
-625 LSLTKAEKAER
+625 
-636 AKALLESTAQI
+636 
-647 LYDGDG
+647 
-653 YPYSPRKQGAGL
+653 
-665 ANAYSAADAYY
+665 
-676 SSSFILDPIQ
+676 
-686 ELGDDAEKT
+686 
-695 GHYTFDVTVKNEGDD
+695 
-710 SFLVPSEDL
+710 
-719 MYDWVYDYYEA
+719 
-730 NGIESDEP
+730 
-738 LYMNSLTSEY
+738 
-748 LYDGEYTANYTVAG
+748 
-762 ESVNNGF
+762 
-769 WVEYGETVTVTVDI
+769 
-783 QLSEEIMD
+783 
-791 DFDGI
+791 
-796 FPNGN
+796 
-801 YVEGFVYFDNVD
+801 
-813 ATDDGEVLWYD
+813 
-824 ADKNAYLFDADGAYL
+824 
-839 VSYNSDTG
+839 
-847 AYEAVIDTESGEK
+847 
-860 VYYAG
+860 
-865 EDALEPHV
+865 
-873 YYTTHA
+873 
-879 TMLTFYGD
+879 
-887 WTDGDI
+887 
-893 LESVDF
+893 
-899 RDVIDAEYWL
+899 
-909 NATEDGQ
+909 
-916 AYAAYLAEMY
+916 
-926 ETNYGVEGYEAS
+926 
-938 FTDVL
+938 
-943 EFYTSPNMAFTAQ
+943 
-956 MSDGVPTDLV
+956 
-966 WYLGDNLFGYAEFY
+966 
-980 EEHISFSTFDTDA
+980 
-993 DGIYANGMYITPY
+993 
-1006 QLRNCRNLI
+1006 
-1015 MTITDKE
+1015 
-1022 TGDVYFEDNT
+1022 
-1032 EYLPKAMYDE
+1032 
-1042 ENAEWSN
+1042 
-1049 TGAYY
+1049 
-1054 WDGTDADGNYV
+1054 

-1322 VVVADLDD
+1322 VAVADLDD

-1371 VVDGALALVD
+1371 VVDGALALAD

-1455 SFELEYFT
+1455 SFELDHFT

-1473 VKDAVAA
+1473 IKDAAAA
-1480 GCETEGYSGDVYCTD
+1480 GCETEGYTGDTYCTD